1 MVVSHLALILGVE
14 VGPTSNHNRIDN
26 KASHLYPPLTLE
38 LHLGREEAALEGHLI
53 TNQLPMQTKVP
64 TVKFV
69 LNLRFRTFSMMVRR
83 CISSILIS
91 S

>member
-38 LHLGREEAALEGHLI
+38 LHLGREEAALEGH
-53 TNQLPMQTKVP
+53 
-64 TVKFV
+64 
-69 LNLRFRTFSMMVRR
+69 
-83 CISSILIS
+83 
-91 S
+91 